1 MMASSFW
8 LCFVPLFVAVDAIG
22 MLPIFVGMMGDADR
36 KTCTRAVLISVLTAM
51 CVALAFLFVG
61 EAILRFM
68 GITVGDFMIAG
79 GIILFLISIGDLLT
93 VEKRTLTPL
102 SPEELGP
109 VPLGVPLIV
118 GPAVL
123 TTIMLL
129 VREYGFLATTL
140 ATVSNILIAGTL
152 FFFSGFIMK
161 FIGNS
166 GTKIMSKIANL
177 FLAAIAVMMV
187 RKGLILA
194 LHSGV

>member
-1 MMASSFW
+1 MFSTFW

-22 MLPIFVGMMGDADR
+22 MLPIFVGMIGNADD
-36 KTCTRAVLISVLTAM
+36 KTRTRVILISVLTAM
-51 CVALAFLFVG
+51 LVALLFLFVG
-61 EAILRFM
+61 EVILRFL

-93 VEKRTLTPL
+93 VEKLTLTPL

-129 VREYGFLATTL
+129 VREYGFFATTL
-140 ATVSNILIAGTL
+140 ATVSNVLLAGTL
-152 FFFSGFIMK
+152 FFFSGYIMK

-187 RKGLILA
+187 RKGLMVT
-194 LHSGV
+194 LHCHI

>member
-1 MMASSFW
+1 MFSTFW

-22 MLPIFVGMMGDADR
+22 MLPIFVGMMGNADD
-36 KTCTRAVLISVLTAM
+36 KTRTRAILISVLTAM
-51 CVALAFLFVG
+51 LVALLFLFVG
-61 EAILRFM
+61 EAILRFL

-93 VEKRTLTPL
+93 VEKMTLTPL

-129 VREYGFLATTL
+129 VREYGFFATALATISNVLL
-140 ATVSNILIAGTL
+140 AGIL
-152 FFFSGFIMK
+152 FFFSGYIMK
-161 FIGNS
+161 IMGNS

-187 RKGLILA
+187 RKGLMVT
-194 LHSGV
+194 LHCHI

>member
-1 MMASSFW
+1 MK
-8 LCFVPLFVAVDAIG
+8 AI
-22 MLPIFVGMMGDADR
+22 I
-36 KTCTRAVLISVLTAM
+36 TSVITAM
-51 CVALAFLFVG
+51 IVALLFLFVG

-68 GITVGDFMIAG
+68 GITVADFMIAG
-79 GIILFLISIGDLLT
+79 GIVLFLIAVGDLLT
-93 VEKRTLTPL
+93 VEKMTFAKI
-102 SPEELGP
+102 SPEDLGP

-140 ATVSNILIAGTL
+140 ATVSNIIIAGVL
-152 FFFSGFIMK
+152 FTFSEIIMK
-161 FIGNS
+161 VIGNS

-187 RKGLILA
+187 RKGLITFIQC
-194 LHSGV
+194 GTFKQ